1 MEDSESRLST
11 SSAGRLSVALRTGR
25 SLSGLV
31 AEGSFKMSNDTAT
44 AESSMNTGLSADN
57 FRSNYKMEPTTV
69 TVGAVAPPPSDGA
82 LIFVHAP
89 KTAGSTLSRIM
100 DWEYSP
106 LEICDIDGR
115 FYYWSI
121 QRISRWPI
129 ERLARMRLFKGHMP
143 FGLHRFMPQPV
154 SYITLLRDPVDRTA
168 SEYYYKRYRRTHPIA
183 DRDAKLMSFEDYV
196 RTVPYG
202 NPQTKAIAGVGCVYD
217 YYWYTVMPS
226 YRFYS
231 GPCTAE
237 TLEIA
242 KRNLARYFC
251 LVGLT
256 ERFEETLALAK
267 VLFGWKVPCYTSM
280 REGSKRPKKEK
291 ISTRQRALIAKYHE
305 FDMELYSYGVSL
317 FEQAITEHAE
327 RVSAELG
334 AIREAKKPTVIR
346 SAYYR
351 NGSFIRRHFIR
362 TRCAL

>member
-1 MEDSESRLST
+1 MGWPPLQLVRCCPRDCREGTLVQIERPTRFSDL
-11 SSAGRLSVALRTGR
+11 AGDVAIAEADMNIGVR
-25 SLSGLV
+25 
-31 AEGSFKMSNDTAT
+31 AEGFT
-44 AESSMNTGLSADN
+44 
-57 FRSNYKMEPTTV
+57 SNYELKQTRV
-69 TVGAVAPPPSDGA
+69 TVDGVAPLPSDGA
-82 LIFVHAP
+82 LIFVHPP

-115 FYYWSI
+115 FYYWSL
-121 QRISRWPI
+121 QRISRWPK
-129 ERLARMRLFKGHMP
+129 ERLAKMRLFKGHMP
-143 FGLHRFMPQPV
+143 FGLHRFMPQPA

-168 SEYYYKRYRRTHPIA
+168 SEYYYKRHRRTHLIA

-196 RTVPYG
+196 RTVPYD
-202 NPQTKAIAGVGCVYD
+202 NPQTKAIAGVECEYD
-217 YYWYTVMPS
+217 YHWYTILPS
-226 YRFYS
+226 YRFYC

-242 KRNLARYFC
+242 KENLSRYFC

-267 VLFGWKVPCYTSM
+267 VLFGWKIPCYTSV

-291 ISTRQRALIAKYHE
+291 ISPRQRAVVAKYHQY
-305 FDMELYSYGVSL
+305 DVELYRCGVSL
-317 FEQAITEHAE
+317 FERAITENAE

-334 AIREAKKPTVIR
+334 AIREAKNPSAMR